1 MQMTKWVLFFALMGL
16 IALPALADSAQ
27 RAEMRAQAG
36 EVVHDLS
43 WPWPFGRSMDSD
55 HDGVP
60 DGTDLC
66 PDTPMGAMV
75 DMNGCPMDADGDGV
89 PDGLD
94 QCAATPKGA
103 SVDMNGCPSDSDG
116 DGVMDGI
123 DRCGG
128 TPAGAMVDMYGCPK
142 DSDGD
147 GVADGLDQCAN
158 TPKGATVDMKGC
170 PMDSDG
176 DGVPDGLD
184 QCAGT
189 PAGTLVDANGCPR
202 KADTAMAQQLL
213 DTGMI
218 RTSSIR
224 FGSGSSE
231 LTADSKPIIDEI
243 GRTLVEWPE
252 LKIEIGGHTDSS
264 GAAAKNQALSQARAQ
279 AVLDYLKAK
288 FPTIKGG
295 QYTVMGYGEDK
306 PIADNGTADGRA
318 ANRRVEFSV
327 LNREVLKK

>member
-147 GVADGLDQCAN
+147 GVADGLDQCA
-158 TPKGATVDMKGC
+158 
-170 PMDSDG
+170 
-176 DGVPDGLD
+176 
-184 QCAGT
+184 GT

-218 RTSSIR
+218 RTSNIR
-224 FGSGSSE
+224 FASGSSE
-231 LTADSKPIIDEI
+231 LTADSKPIVDEI